1 MALTDELKIRNDKIK
16 ANQTHYDLDR
26 EAAAISA
33 LSSKE
38 LDKYKYLTGE
48 DLGYKPG
55 VAEQAKFE
63 YSPLGKIFN
72 KGLEKEDEKEGLLKR
87 LENIEDKNEEQLQMI
102 KNKDSKDLSI
112 KSVTNIFDIE
122 LSEEAETMITK
133 LKNQEKK
140 IDYKRLSF
148 KKDKNWTFHFRDY
161 MSLKEFF
168 KYIYYRNISIENA
181 EMKVEDEFNAD
192 IFNKTI
198 FISDMIFI
206 FVFIFKP
213 ALMMTEDKFN
223 AVLNALKKY
232 SPKNPEYI
240 KEKINFLD
248 NVKNFYD
255 GRNMIIN
262 AFKDKI
268 FPFYHES
275 RFEDKD
281 KDKDHIRDENGLINY
296 KKLDSLIFLKERV
309 IYYELVRKHFLV
321 HNLRSLLKN
330 LEKSRKNTEKNKV
343 QVNLIESRLNDLK
356 NEIKVMSK
364 YEKETEQPNEIV
376 DIVENILEFNNQ
388 NEEGKGLKILSPDQM
403 LSR

>member
-1 MALTDELKIRNDKIK
+1 M
-16 ANQTHYDLDR
+16 
-26 EAAAISA
+26 
-33 LSSKE
+33 
-38 LDKYKYLTGE
+38 DKYEYLTGE

-181 EMKVEDEFNAD
+181 EMKVEDEFNAN

-213 ALMMTEDKFN
+213 ALMMTEDEFN
-223 AVLNALKKY
+223 AVLNTLKKY
-232 SPKNPEYI
+232 SPKNPEHI

-248 NVKNFYD
+248 NVKSFYD

-268 FPFYHES
+268 FSLYHES
-275 RFEDKD
+275 RVEDKD
-281 KDKDHIRDENGLINY
+281 DIRDENGLINY
-296 KKLDSLIFLKERV
+296 QKLDRLIFLKERG
-309 IYYELVRKHFLV
+309 IDDELVRKHFLV
-321 HNLRSLLKN
+321 QNLRLLLKN
-330 LEKSRKNTEKNKV
+330 LEKSKNNTEKNKV
-343 QVNLIESRLNDLK
+343 QVNLIKNGLNDLK
-356 NEIKVMSK
+356 NEIKEMSED
-364 YEKETEQPNEIV
+364 EKETEQPNEIV
-376 DIVENILEFNNQ
+376 DIVKKIFEFNN
-388 NEEGKGLKILSPDQM
+388 
-403 LSR
+403 

>member
-1 MALTDELKIRNDKIK
+1 M
-16 ANQTHYDLDR
+16 
-26 EAAAISA
+26 
-33 LSSKE
+33 
-38 LDKYKYLTGE
+38 DKYKYLTGE

-213 ALMMTEDKFN
+213 ALMMTEDEFN

-232 SPKNPEYI
+232 SPKNLEYI

-364 YEKETEQPNEIV
+364 YEKETEQPNETV